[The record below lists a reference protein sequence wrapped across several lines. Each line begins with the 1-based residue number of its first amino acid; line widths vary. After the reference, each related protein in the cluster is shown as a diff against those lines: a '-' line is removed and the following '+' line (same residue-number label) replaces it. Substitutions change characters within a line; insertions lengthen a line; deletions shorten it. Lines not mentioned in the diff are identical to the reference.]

1 MRTIALAVAAAIMLP
16 LSALAQNV
24 ALVLTNDD
32 YDRLPDVRS
41 ANSAQAA
48 SRALAEAGFEVTEV
62 RDARRPAASDAI
74 SGFRRDLAEA
84 ERVVVL
90 VAGHIVNDG
99 DRSWLLT
106 SEAERPDAFSV
117 GAQGLP
123 LAPILA
129 MLSDNQGSSVILVAD
144 MGENLRLG
152 PGLMSGFAPVDPPQG
167 VTLIAGSA
175 RGILS
180 VLRGDLLEPGRTLA
194 ETAANLPASVEA
206 YGFLPRT
213 IAFLTAPLPGEAPA
227 ESMPQALVEPD
238 PRESAESIEAQL
250 QLDRVERRSVQRDLE
265 LLGYDPRGIDGIFG
279 PGTRASIRNWQEQND
294 FDPTGYL
301 SGNQIAL
308 LQEQGARRALQLE
321 AEAEARQAEQDRLD
335 TAYWR
340 ESGAAGTEEGLR
352 AYLDRFPDGL
362 YADRARRQLEPFEA
376 ARREQAVRADRQAWD
391 AAREEGTLE
400 AYRDYLE
407 GYPEGAFR
415 REAEARID
423 ALAPDRSTAD
433 AQAEEASVAG
443 TLLVRLLVERRLE
456 QLGADPGQI
465 DGIFDE
471 ATRRAIRRFQR
482 ARDLPVTGY
491 VTQATMAR
499 LLAG

>member
-1 MRTIALAVAAAIMLP
+1 MRVLVLAVAATLMLP
-16 LSALAQNV
+16 LAAEAQNV

-32 YDRLPDVRS
+32 YDRFPDVRS

-62 RDARRPAASDAI
+62 RDARHRAAAAALSD
-74 SGFRRDLAEA
+74 FRRDLAEA

-90 VAGHIVNDG
+90 LAGHVVNDG

-106 SEAERPDAFSV
+106 TEAERPDAFSV

-123 LAPILA
+123 LAPVLA
-129 MLSDNQGSSVILVAD
+129 MLSDHQGNSVVLVAD
-144 MGENLRLG
+144 VGENLRLG
-152 PGLMSGFAPVDPPQG
+152 PGLASGFAPAHPPQG
-167 VTLIAGSA
+167 VTLFVGSA

-213 IAFLTAPLPGEAPA
+213 IAFLSGEAPTA
-227 ESMPQALVEPD
+227 SVPQALVEPD
-238 PRESAESIEAQL
+238 PRERAETVEAQL
-250 QLDRVERRSVQRDLE
+250 QLDRDERRSVQRDLE

-279 PGTRASIRNWQEQND
+279 PGTRAAIRNWQDQND

-308 LQEQGARRALQLE
+308 LQEQGARRARQLE
-321 AEAEARQAEQDRLD
+321 AEAVARQAEQDRLD
-335 TAYWR
+335 TAYWG
-340 ESGAAGTEEGLR
+340 ESGATGTEAGLR
-352 AYLDRFPDGL
+352 AYLERFPDGLFAERARQLLEPFDEARREQAARADRQSWDSAREQDTLAGYREYLDRFPDG
-362 YADRARRQLEPFEA
+362 
-376 ARREQAVRADRQAWD
+376 
-391 AAREEGTLE
+391 
-400 AYRDYLE
+400 
-407 GYPEGAFR
+407 AFR
-415 REAEARID
+415 REAQARMD
-423 ALAPDRSTAD
+423 ALTPESSAAD
-433 AQAEEASVAG
+433 AQAEESRVAG
-443 TLLVRLLVERRLE
+443 SVLVRLFVEQRLQ
-456 QLGADPGQI
+456 QLGADPGRI
-465 DGIFDE
+465 DGVFDE
-471 ATRRAIRRFQR
+471 ETRRAIRRFQR